1 MRLKLLS
8 RSSLAAYGS
17 GVYGSGR
24 NDKGSRI
31 GNPAGNPGSALEGM
45 RANKG
50 GSNKGGF
57 ALLKAAL
64 LFCLLLLA
72 PFAGAKEAAP
82 VAENPEIERRMVALS
97 EDLRCLVCQ
106 NETIAASR
114 ADFANDLRREIR
126 EQMQANKSD
135 KEIVDFLVARY
146 GDFVLYRPPM
156 KSTTVFLWFGPFI
169 FLLAGAV
176 FLVFYLK
183 RRRKHIEEPALSEQQ
198 LKQAETLLKEGKG

>member
-8 RSSLAAYGS
+8 RSSLAACGS
-17 GVYGSGR
+17 GK
-24 NDKGSRI
+24 NDKGNRR
-31 GNPAGNPGSALEGM
+31 GALEDM
-45 RANKG
+45 RANG
-50 GSNKGGF
+50 GGF

-64 LFCLLLLA
+64 LLCLLLLA

-156 KSTTVFLWFGPFI
+156 KSTTLLLWFGPFI
-169 FLLAGAV
+169 FLLTGAV

-183 RRRKHIEEPALSEQQ
+183 RRRKHIEEPTLSEQQ
-198 LKQAETLLKEGKG
+198 LKQAEALLKEGKG